1 MQVINTLRF
10 ILSHPLNESDK
21 FAAMVRW
28 LKWQIESRLFP
39 GPISVPFVGEARLLV
54 ESGMTGATGNIYC
67 GLHEFTD
74 MAFLLHFLQPEEL
87 FLDVGANVGS
97 YTILASKVVGA
108 RVKAVEPIPETFDHL
123 TDNINLNQVHSI
135 VQAEN
140 IALGATDSFLTMTAD
155 QDTTNHAV
163 SASDKDGETVNVPV
177 KRMDN
182 LVGDQIPA
190 LIKIDVEGYET
201 EVLKGGQHT
210 LASPDCKAVIME
222 LNGSGNRYGFD
233 EMELHQSMI
242 KNGYYPY
249 EYHPFERKLIALS
262 SNKLVGGNTLYLRDI
277 ETAQHRIKNA
287 PKISV
292 LGKFI

>member
-10 ILSHPLNESDK
+10 ILNHPLNESDK
-21 FAAMVRW
+21 FAAIVRW
-28 LKWQIESRLFP
+28 LRWQIESRLFP
-39 GPISVPFVGEARLLV
+39 GPITVPFVGEARLLV

-74 MAFLLHFLQPEEL
+74 MAFLLHFLQPNEL

-108 RVKAVEPIPETFDHL
+108 RVKAVEPISETFDHL
-123 TDNINLNQVHSI
+123 MDNINLNQVYSI

-140 IALGATDSFLTMTAD
+140 IALGATDTFLTMTAD

-163 SASDKDGETVNVPV
+163 SVSDKDGETVNVPV

-182 LVGDQIPA
+182 VVGDQIPA

-222 LNGSGNRYGFD
+222 LNGSGNRYGFN

-249 EYHPFERKLIALS
+249 EYYPFERKLITLGS
-262 SNKLVGGNTLYLRDI
+262 KKSGEGNTLYLRDI

-287 PKISV
+287 PKFSV

>member
-21 FAAMVRW
+21 FAAVLRW
-28 LKWQIESRLFP
+28 LKWQIESRLFSDS
-39 GPISVPFVGEARLLV
+39 ITVPFVGEARLLV

-74 MAFLLHFLQPEEL
+74 MAFLLHFLQPDEL

-108 RVKAVEPIPETFDHL
+108 RVKAIEPISETFDHL
-123 TDNINLNQVHSI
+123 MDNINLNQVHSI
-135 VQAEN
+135 VKAEN

-163 SASDKDGETVNVPV
+163 SVSDKVGETVTVPV
-177 KRMDN
+177 KRLDD
-182 LVGDQIPA
+182 LVEDEIPT
-190 LIKIDVEGYET
+190 LIKIDVEGYEA
-201 EVLKGGQHT
+201 EVLKGGQCT

-233 EMELHQSMI
+233 EMELHHSMI
-242 KNGYYPY
+242 QYGYFPC
-249 EYHPFERKLIALS
+249 EYHPFERKLISLGS
-262 SNKLVGGNTLYLRDI
+262 RKSGECNTLYLRDMV
-277 ETAQHRIKNA
+277 TAQHRIKNA
-287 PKISV
+287 PKVSV